1 MQIVTYNKLQHRE
14 TLDSLFD
21 KYEWSKW
28 DEDTIPPNS
37 FIAFQDNKFLAF
49 SCFYCL
55 DVKAA
60 IMGFTIADPEIS
72 KDLRSE
78 ALDNL
83 LNKVFEECN
92 RLELKNISYYTD
104 SLPMVKRMEK
114 LGMTITDNGTAY
126 ILVKSFNNSDIEYLK
141 E

>member
-1 MQIVTYNKLQHRE
+1 MEIIKYNKSQHRE

-28 DEDTIPPNS
+28 DEETIPPNS
-37 FIAFQDNKFLAF
+37 FIALKDGKFLAF

-60 IMGFTIADPEIS
+60 IMGFTIADPEIN
-72 KDLRSE
+72 KEVRSE
-78 ALDNL
+78 ALDFL
-83 LNKVFEECN
+83 LNNIFDECN
-92 RLELKNISYYTD
+92 KLGLKNISYYTD
-104 SLPMVKRMEK
+104 SLPMVNRMEK

-126 ILVKSFNNSDIEYLK
+126 ILVKSFNNSDVEYLK